1 MTIAESDQKSTAAT
15 DAALK
20 SVLQVRSAPQ
30 GHWVG
35 DGFPVR
41 TMFHYEDPTISPFL
55 LLDHAGPHEFPPSQK
70 RRGVGEH
77 PHRGFET
84 VTIVYKGEVEHRDSS
99 GGGGKIGPGDVQW
112 MTAGAGLVHEEM
124 HSWDFTKA
132 GGTFHAI
139 QLWVNLP
146 AKLKMTPPKYQT
158 IVATDIPEISLPD
171 GAGTLRV
178 IAGAHGDGD
187 GPASTFTPV
196 ELFDLELK
204 NGKSAVIEISEGHM
218 AAIMVMSGKIVVNGS
233 LARESEFIT
242 LDKKGGALR
251 IDADE
256 DAKLLI
262 LGGEPLGEPVAG
274 YGPFVMNTQL
284 ELQQAV
290 TDFNAGKMGR
300 LPPAE

>member
-1 MTIAESDQKSTAAT
+1 MTMTETTPTFDAAT
-15 DAALK
+15 APALK
-20 SVLQVRSAPQ
+20 SVVKVKSAPG

-41 TMFHYEDPTISPFL
+41 TMFHYEDPDVSPFL
-55 LLDHAGPHEFPPSQK
+55 LLDHAGPHEFEPSDT

-84 VTIVYKGEVEHRDSS
+84 VTIVYQGEVEHRDSS

-112 MTAGAGLVHEEM
+112 MTAGGGLVHEEM
-124 HSWDFTKA
+124 HSWDFTRA
-132 GGTFHAI
+132 GGIFHAI

-146 AKLKMTPPKYQT
+146 AKDKMTKPKYQT
-158 IVATDIPEISLPD
+158 LVAGDIPNVALAD

-178 IAGAHGDGD
+178 IAGELDGRQ

-196 ELFDLELK
+196 ELFDVEIA
-204 NGKSAVIEISEGHM
+204 NGKGAVVPLPDGHM
-218 AAIMVMSGKIVVNGS
+218 AAIMVMKGKIVVNGS
-233 LARESEFIT
+233 MVRESEFVT
-242 LDKKGGALR
+242 FSTKGSALR
-251 IDADE
+251 IDTHE

-262 LGGEPLGEPVAG
+262 LGGEPIPEPVAG
-274 YGPFVMNTQL
+274 YGPFVMNTRA

-290 TDFNAGKMGR
+290 QDFNAGKMGR
-300 LPPAE
+300 LAPA

>member
-1 MTIAESDQKSTAAT
+1 MTITETTSKGTATASP
-15 DAALK
+15 ALK
-20 SVLQVRSAPQ
+20 GVLRIKAPPG

-41 TMFHYEDPTISPFL
+41 TMFHYEDPDVSPFL
-55 LLDHAGPHEFPPSQK
+55 LLDHAGPYEFAPADT

-112 MTAGAGLVHEEM
+112 MTAGGGLVHEEM

-132 GGTFHAI
+132 GGTFHAV

-146 AKLKMTPPKYQT
+146 AKDKLTPPKYQT
-158 IVATDIPEISLPD
+158 LVANDIPEIALPD
-171 GAGTLRV
+171 DAGTLRV
-178 IAGAHGDGD
+178 IAGECEGHE

-196 ELFDLELK
+196 ELFDVELLK
-204 NGKSAVIEISEGHM
+204 GKGAVVPLPEGHM
-218 AAIMVMSGKIVVNGS
+218 AALLVMKGKIVVNGS
-233 LARESEFIT
+233 LVRESEFVT
-242 LDKKGGALR
+242 FDKKGSALR
-251 IDADE
+251 IDAHD
-256 DAKLLI
+256 DAKLLV
-262 LGGEPLGEPVAG
+262 LGGEPIFEPVAG
-274 YGPFVMNTQL
+274 YGPFVMNTRA

-290 TDFNAGKMGR
+290 QDFNVGKMGC